1 MKGRAGYFLVVIT
14 FMENLV
20 CWHSVWI
27 LTYLEFVEDLYE
39 RQTMVPVS

>member
-1 MKGRAGYFLVVIT
+1 MKGSVDYFLVVII

-20 CWHSVWI
+20 CWYSVWI

-39 RQTMVPVS
+39 RQIMVPVS